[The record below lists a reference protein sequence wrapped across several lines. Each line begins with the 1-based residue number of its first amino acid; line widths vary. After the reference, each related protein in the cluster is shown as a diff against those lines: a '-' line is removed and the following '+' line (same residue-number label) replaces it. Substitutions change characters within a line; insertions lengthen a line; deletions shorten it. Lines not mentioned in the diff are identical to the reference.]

1 MDMTPPLIDH
11 PQAHD
16 LAEAGRTRAASE
28 AAFNTADRAVR
39 DLVVR
44 ILKDDPDLRRED
56 LATLSGLS
64 VDIVKRL
71 ASDHGIPAPRT
82 KAKTKQRTDAAI
94 ARALQQGPEATT
106 AELAAAVG
114 CSPARITSYL
124 REHGLPPRP
133 RRRTQRP

>member
-1 MDMTPPLIDH
+1 MTPPLIDH

-16 LAEAGRTRAASE
+16 LAEAGRTRATSE

-56 LATLSGLS
+56 LAALSGLS

-71 ASDHGIPAPRT
+71 ATDHGIPAPRT
-82 KAKTKQRTDAAI
+82 KAKTKERTDAAI
-94 ARALQQGPEATT
+94 TTALQQHPEATS

-114 CSPARITSYL
+114 CSRARITAYL
-124 REHGLPPRP
+124 RERGLPARP
-133 RRRTQRP
+133 RRSSRP